1 MKTTL
6 AAILATMIA
15 LPAVAPA
22 FASVDATSIGV
33 PTADHEI
40 DRSKRRIKGGSGC
53 DDPRDRIEHPECR

>member
-15 LPAVAPA
+15 LPSVAPA
-22 FASVDATSIGV
+22 FASAVGTTIGL
-33 PTADHEI
+33 PSADHEI